1 MNNRAG
7 KETRCLLE
15 SISFGVINA
24 WIKHINCTDFFSF
37 FFLLFFRLKSLW
49 SDKTVFRMTLSATVA
64 GKFVRCQISA
74 VHHLRIWLLCD
85 CVSNKFI
92 TVLTLIKRLNYI
104 RIQFY
109 RMRGT
114 LDPRPPNENVFLGN
128 VNQKEKKCVQF
139 VCTVVSS
146 KNKRPFEMCI
156 CGPHKSTA
164 WHPHDN
170 WWSPLRANMMKAP
183 YSGIELE
190 MCRAC
195 VSRIIRR
202 MEHV

>member
-24 WIKHINCTDFFSF
+24 WNKHINCTDFFSF

-128 VNQKEKKCVQF
+128 VNQKEKNVCSLFAPWFHQKTSDHLKCVFAAHTNQQRDTRMIIDGHRC
-139 VCTVVSS
+139 VQ
-146 KNKRPFEMCI
+146 I
-156 CGPHKSTA
+156 
-164 WHPHDN
+164 
-170 WWSPLRANMMKAP
+170 WWKHHILASN
-183 YSGIELE
+183 
-190 MCRAC
+190 
-195 VSRIIRR
+195 
-202 MEHV
+202 